1 MNVSKTA
8 SGQATRNSRLL
19 INRNFALLWS
29 GQAISQL
36 GDAVFGGTLMFW
48 IVTAIARG
56 QSWAPLAV
64 SGLFLSEALA
74 MFGAG
79 PLAGVFVDRWEKRRT
94 MLWMDGLRAVLIILL
109 LLPAGTFPL
118 PFQLVAIGQLVMI
131 YLVIFFATTCA
142 RFFDPSRLALVG
154 DIVPEPDR
162 TRAIGLL
169 QSSNNLA
176 TVIGPPLAAL
186 LYFGPGVQWA
196 LIINALS
203 FVASF
208 LALRALQM
216 PPHIEGAAPEKREPF
231 LRELMAGLRFLV
243 GSGVLITLM
252 VAPGITMFGVSAVM
266 TLGIFFALDN
276 LHIPASLFSVL
287 STASGVGAIAGALL
301 TGLFAQRIGVART
314 FWLSILVYS
323 GLLLVYTRLTSF
335 IPAVGIMFLL
345 GIPIAAIGATIGP
358 LLLHVTPRELIGRI
372 HSVMMTS
379 IALSTMIGTAIV
391 GYLTSTIF
399 HDFHAK
405 LLGFSFGPI
414 DTVITLGSLF
424 ALLAGVYAMINLR
437 GLHVEEEQGKDK
449 N

>member
-8 SGQATRNSRLL
+8 SERATGKSGLL

-36 GDAVFGGTLMFW
+36 GDVVFGSTLMFW

-74 MFGAG
+74 TFGAG

-94 MLWMDGLRAVLIILL
+94 MLWMDGVRAVLIMLL
-109 LLPAGTFPL
+109 LLPANALPL
-118 PFQLVAIGQLVMI
+118 PVQLVAIGQLAMI
-131 YLVIFFATTCA
+131 YFVIFFATTCA
-142 RFFDPSRLALVG
+142 RFFDPSRLALLG
-154 DIVPEPDR
+154 DIVPEPER
-162 TRAIGLL
+162 ARAIGLL
-169 QSSNNLA
+169 QVTSNLA

-216 PPHIEGAAPEKREPF
+216 PAHIEGAEAKKQEPF
-231 LRELMAGLRFLV
+231 WRELIAGFRFLV
-243 GSGVLITLM
+243 RSRVLITLM
-252 VAPGITMFGVSAVM
+252 VVPGITMFGVSAVT
-266 TLGIFFALDN
+266 TLGIFFALEN
-276 LHIPASLFSVL
+276 LHIQASLFSVL
-287 STASGVGAIAGALL
+287 STASGVGAIVGALL

-314 FWLSILVYS
+314 FWLSVLVYG
-323 GLLLVYTRLTSF
+323 GLLLIYTRLTSF

-345 GIPIAAIGATIGP
+345 GIPIAAVGATIGP
-358 LLLHVTPRELIGRI
+358 LLLHVTPHEFIGRV

-405 LLGFSFGPI
+405 LLGFSFGPV

-424 ALLAGVYAMINLR
+424 ALLAGIYAMINLR
-437 GLHVEEEQGKDK
+437 GLHVERERGE
-449 N
+449 